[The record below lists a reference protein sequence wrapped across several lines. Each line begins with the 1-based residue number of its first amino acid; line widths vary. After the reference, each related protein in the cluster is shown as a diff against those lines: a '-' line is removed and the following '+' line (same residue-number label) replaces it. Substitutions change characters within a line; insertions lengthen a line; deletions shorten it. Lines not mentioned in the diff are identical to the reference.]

1 MTEENKVNN
10 DILAILKALTD
21 KIETLER
28 TVYAKD
34 NLLMKSG
41 LVVSQS
47 PSPNMNNGSG
57 ISSPMGDVG
66 SMDWSDIHKMVEK
79 VGGQ

>member
-1 MTEENKVNN
+1 MTEENKLSN

-21 KIETLER
+21 KIESLEK

-41 LVVSQS
+41 LVVSES
-47 PSPNMNNGSG
+47 PTPTMDNKIASPV
-57 ISSPMGDVG
+57 GDVA
-66 SMDWSDIHKMVEK
+66 SMDWSEIHKMVEK

>member
-1 MTEENKVNN
+1 MTEENKVSN

-21 KIETLER
+21 KIESLER

-41 LVVSQS
+41 LVVSES
-47 PSPNMNNGSG
+47 PTPTMDNKIASPV
-57 ISSPMGDVG
+57 GDVG
-66 SMDWSDIHKMVEK
+66 SMDWKDIHKMVEN